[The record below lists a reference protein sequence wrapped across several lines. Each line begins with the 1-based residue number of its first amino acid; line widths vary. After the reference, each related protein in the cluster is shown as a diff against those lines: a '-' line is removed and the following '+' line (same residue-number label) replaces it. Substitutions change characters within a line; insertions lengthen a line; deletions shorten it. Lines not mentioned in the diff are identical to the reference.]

1 MTDTPLYLHIARQ
14 LQARLDSGEWPPG
27 SRLPAVRQ
35 LAAEHG
41 VNTLT
46 ALAAYRH
53 LEEQQRVVARPR
65 SGFFAALP
73 RHVDNHATHPAPPP
87 PRWWMWTAA

>member
-1 MTDTPLYLHIARQ
+1 MAAGQPPAR
-14 LQARLDSGEWPPG
+14 SPP
-27 SRLPAVRQ
+27 
-35 LAAEHG
+35 AAEHG

-73 RHVDNHATHPAPPP
+73 RHGG
-87 PRWWMWTAA
+87 